1 MSSPVGLIRSR
12 PTARHVGGRPSGS
25 ARSSSGRALLPMA
38 IATTALT
45 YALVLL
51 GSTVRV
57 TESGMGC
64 PGWPLCDGQ
73 IGPIDRFHALLEQ
86 VHRYVASGVTVAV
99 VAVAFLA
106 WRSLAGRRVL
116 KPALASVGIVAV
128 QIALGAIT
136 VVTHNSPPT
145 VALHLV
151 GALALLAA
159 TTLTAVA
166 AGAPAGAGGKAAGAS
181 TGRRWLNVLSGSAL
195 AVTFVLLVSGSLV
208 VDGGASAACPSWPWC
223 SPTARVA
230 SALVVIQLVHRSLA
244 AVAALLLAALAVRTI
259 ARRRAEPRGVGFA
272 WALVLLLPAQ
282 IAAGATSAVL
292 RAPPAA
298 QDVHLGIAAAIWV
311 CTVALV
317 ATCGHPV
324 SERRRDAK
332 PEGPRERPASP

>member
-1 MSSPVGLIRSR
+1 
-12 PTARHVGGRPSGS
+12 
-25 ARSSSGRALLPMA
+25 
-38 IATTALT
+38 
-45 YALVLL
+45 
-51 GSTVRV
+51 
-57 TESGMGC
+57 MGC

-86 VHRYVASGVTVAV
+86 VHRYLASGVTIAV
-99 VAVAFLA
+99 VIVALLA

-116 KPALASVGIVAV
+116 MPAFASVGLVAV

-166 AGAPAGAGGKAAGAS
+166 VGTPTGADGQDGEGAS
-181 TGRRWLNVLSGSAL
+181 GRRRRLNLLGSSAL

-223 SPTARVA
+223 SPTPRVA
-230 SALVVIQLVHRSLA
+230 SALVVIQLVHRSMA
-244 AVAALLLAALAVRTI
+244 AVAALLLGALALRRI
-259 ARRRAEPRGVGFA
+259 ARRHDERRGVGFA
-272 WALVLLLPAQ
+272 WALAVLLPAQ
-282 IAAGATSAVL
+282 IAAGATSALL

-311 CTVALV
+311 CVVALV
-317 ATCGHPV
+317 ATGWRPV
-324 SERRRDAK
+324 PGRHHDTSV
-332 PEGPRERPASP
+332 ASPHPSPTSP